1 MNNAIKFYDNQNN
14 EDFNKKVGIESNYEY
29 EMVESVSNA
38 ATSPFDAIEIIMNMA
53 KTGKIDP
60 WNIDVVKVYDEYM
73 KKLKELNENRNLKLI
88 GRTFVPAAALVN
100 LKSRVL
106 AGISLKDFEVEPE
119 FDEYDDGYD
128 GYEGYEGEQLQ
139 LPSSNVISFDEV
151 LQRRT
156 STKLNR
162 NRGITLNDLIRHIEF
177 YEKLEKKRELKDA
190 IDNHKLRMNRK
201 YSKMTTS
208 DILDMTQDEYIESLA
223 DKMEQNL
230 NKILENVEM
239 IELTELTLLGF
250 SKTAAYIAILYLVSH
265 GKFEIYQEE
274 FYGDLFVKLP
284 SKNIEES
291 VENIEE
297 SAVSKGVKT
306 LKAKLDKDK
315 AILADEEIKDAC

>member
-1 MNNAIKFYDNQNN
+1 
-14 EDFNKKVGIESNYEY
+14 
-29 EMVESVSNA
+29 
-38 ATSPFDAIEIIMNMA
+38 
-53 KTGKIDP
+53 
-60 WNIDVVKVYDEYM
+60 
-73 KKLKELNENRNLKLI
+73 
-88 GRTFVPAAALVN
+88 
-100 LKSRVL
+100 
-106 AGISLKDFEVEPE
+106 
-119 FDEYDDGYD
+119 
-128 GYEGYEGEQLQ
+128 
-139 LPSSNVISFDEV
+139 
-151 LQRRT
+151 
-156 STKLNR
+156 
-162 NRGITLNDLIRHIEF
+162 
-177 YEKLEKKRELKDA
+177 
-190 IDNHKLRMNRK
+190 MNRK

-291 VENIEE
+291 IENIEE
-297 SAVSKGVKT
+297 SAVSKRVKP

>member
-119 FDEYDDGYD
+119 FDEYNDGYD

-162 NRGITLNDLIRHIEF
+162 NRGVTLKDLIRHLEF
-177 YEKLEKKRELKDA
+177 YEQLEKKRELKNALDS
-190 IDNHKLRMNRK
+190 HKSRMNRK

-208 DILDMTQDEYIESLA
+208 DILDMTQDEYIEGLV

-230 NKILENVEM
+230 NKILEKNEM
-239 IELTELTLLGF
+239 IEINELTLLGF
-250 SKTAAYIAILYLVSH
+250 SKTAAYIAILYLVSY
-265 GKFEIYQEE
+265 GKFEIYQKE

-284 SKNIEES
+284 SKLSE
-291 VENIEE
+291 ENIQPNE
-297 SAVSKGVKT
+297 GIKT
-306 LKAKLDKDK
+306 LKKTLNKKK
-315 AILADEEIKDAC
+315 ALSNDEELEDAS

>member
-1 MNNAIKFYDNQNN
+1 
-14 EDFNKKVGIESNYEY
+14 
-29 EMVESVSNA
+29 
-38 ATSPFDAIEIIMNMA
+38 
-53 KTGKIDP
+53 
-60 WNIDVVKVYDEYM
+60 M

-119 FDEYDDGYD
+119 FDEYNDGYD

-265 GKFEIYQEE
+265 GKFE
-274 FYGDLFVKLP
+274 
-284 SKNIEES
+284 ES
-291 VENIEE
+291 IENIEE
-297 SAVSKGVKT
+297 SAVSKRVKP

>member
-1 MNNAIKFYDNQNN
+1 M
-14 EDFNKKVGIESNYEY
+14 
-29 EMVESVSNA
+29 
-38 ATSPFDAIEIIMNMA
+38 
-53 KTGKIDP
+53 
-60 WNIDVVKVYDEYM
+60 
-73 KKLKELNENRNLKLI
+73 
-88 GRTFVPAAALVN
+88 PAAALVN

-119 FDEYDDGYD
+119 FDEYNDGYD

-291 VENIEE
+291 IENIEE
-297 SAVSKGVKT
+297 SAVSKRVKP